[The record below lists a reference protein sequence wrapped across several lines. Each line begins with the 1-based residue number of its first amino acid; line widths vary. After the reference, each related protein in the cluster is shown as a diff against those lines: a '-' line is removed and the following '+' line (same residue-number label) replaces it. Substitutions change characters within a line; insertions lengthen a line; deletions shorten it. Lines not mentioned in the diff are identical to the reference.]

1 MSKYGNQPR
10 TVFCASAAQAT
21 ELAAADPAGRA
32 LVTGPGTLAFHL
44 RIAEHG
50 AGDFHSLYVAPE
62 LRGKFRTPIGGTV
75 VEAN

>member
-10 TVFCASAAQAT
+10 TVFCASADQAR
-21 ELAAADPAGRA
+21 ELAAADTAGRA
-32 LVTGPGTLAFHL
+32 LVTGPGTLAFHA

-62 LRGKFRTPIGGTV
+62 IRGKFATPRGGTI
-75 VEAN
+75 ENLG